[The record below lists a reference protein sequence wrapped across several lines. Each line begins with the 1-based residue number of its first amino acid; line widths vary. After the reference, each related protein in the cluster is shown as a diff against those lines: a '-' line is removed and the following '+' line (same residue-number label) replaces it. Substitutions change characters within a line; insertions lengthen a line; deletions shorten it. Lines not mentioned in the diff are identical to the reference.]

1 MIKILL
7 CGYNGA
13 MGETILSSLPN
24 GMEVV
29 AGISANL
36 DNRDFE
42 VAKLFDDITV
52 DFDII
57 VDFSHVS
64 LVQNV
69 LDFAVLKKKPLLIAS
84 TGITDDLHQE
94 IDKASESVAIVQAGN
109 YSLGIYAMTEAV
121 KHLSAILDDF
131 DLEVIEKHHRYKK
144 DSPSGTAEMMVE
156 ALKSSRDDIYTVHGR
171 EGQSESKPLNEVGV
185 HSIRA
190 GSIVGEHS
198 VIFSGEDEVLEIKH
212 TASSKIIF
220 ATGAYKAIR
229 YILNKDKGRY
239 TLKDVVENA

>member
-64 LVQNV
+64 LLQN
-69 LDFAVLKKKPLLIAS
+69 L
-84 TGITDDLHQE
+84 QE
-94 IDKASESVAIVQAGN
+94 TIFIPF
-109 YSLGIYAMTEAV
+109 MAV
-121 KHLSAILDDF
+121 K
-131 DLEVIEKHHRYKK
+131 
-144 DSPSGTAEMMVE
+144 
-156 ALKSSRDDIYTVHGR
+156 DIVYQNLYMT
-171 EGQSESKPLNEVGV
+171 
-185 HSIRA
+185 
-190 GSIVGEHS
+190 
-198 VIFSGEDEVLEIKH
+198 
-212 TASSKIIF
+212 
-220 ATGAYKAIR
+220 
-229 YILNKDKGRY
+229 
-239 TLKDVVENA
+239 